1 MTYGCSVPSRSSR
14 DVLLVEDT
22 ADCRTDR
29 IVVVVEVEVISKEE
43 NKKERIEE
51 VLYTSYSL
59 QEINFLGKVLVY

>member
-1 MTYGCSVPSRSSR
+1 
-14 DVLLVEDT
+14 LLVEDA

-29 IVVVVEVEVISKEE
+29 IVVVVEVEVISKEG
-43 NKKERIEE
+43 NKKERIEK

>member
-1 MTYGCSVPSRSSR
+1 MEN
-14 DVLLVEDT
+14 VLFVEGT

-43 NKKERIEE
+43 NKKERIQE

>member
-1 MTYGCSVPSRSSR
+1 MEN
-14 DVLLVEDT
+14 VLLAEDT

-43 NKKERIEE
+43 NKKERIEK

-59 QEINFLGKVLVY
+59 